1 MRAWEG
7 LIQLFCRLL
16 DESLGKEAAY
26 SSTTRVPGVLNDVAP
41 EAVGQLR
48 APGLHPEVVGLR
60 VQVLL
65 GILQVAARVQVQS
78 GLGQRPDPGQD
89 LGKWRLLH
97 VYTYPQV
104 RDWIRNGTWGR
115 GYYMYIHTPKSETR
129 SGMGHR

>member
-1 MRAWEG
+1 MRACER
-7 LIQLFCRLL
+7 RLHI
-16 DESLGKEAAY
+16 Y
-26 SSTTRVPGVLNDVAP
+26 SSTTHVPGVLNDVAP

-89 LGKWRLLH
+89 LGKRRLLH
-97 VYTYPQV
+97 VYIYPQV
-104 RDWIRNGTWGR
+104 KD
-115 GYYMYIHTPKSETR
+115 
-129 SGMGHR
+129 